1 MYPIITFIEDLHE
14 FLTGDRKR
22 ALDLQLMAQHKYGV
36 QVKPSWGDYF
46 DKLGKASV
54 VIEMLQNRLHKTIKI
69 TLNNLQATN
78 KGPSFIFYNCARLSS
93 LLKQFDERVANKLY
107 PELPLLEKIDFT
119 LLNQPEEWEIVYVYI
134 LQFPTVVIS
143 TVCDIKSGLINL
155 HNLIIFL
162 SNLSSI
168 FSVYYRRVKI
178 LISAKEHLL
187 PTLFARIYL
196 LKAVQ
201 QVFHT
206 ALKLLNIEPVKE
218 M

>member
-1 MYPIITFIEDLHE
+1 
-14 FLTGDRKR
+14 
-22 ALDLQLMAQHKYGV
+22 MAQHKYGI

-46 DKLGKASV
+46 EKLGKSSV
-54 VIEMLQNRLHKTIKI
+54 VIEMLQNRLHKAIKI

-107 PELPLLEKIDFT
+107 PELPLLEKIDFS

-143 TVCDIKSGLINL
+143 TVCDIKSSSINL

-178 LISAKEHLL
+178 LINAKEHLL